1 MINKLLE
8 FIRKHT
14 CEHEYEE
21 LDRAIV
27 YDYVNNYQL
36 APIGKRYTYI
46 CKKCGGVKIVKTY

>member
-27 YDYVNNYQL
+27 YDYVNNYKL
-36 APIGKRYTYI
+36 VPIGKRYTYI
-46 CKKCGGVKIVKTY
+46 CKKCGDVKIVNTY